1 MGCPTQSIGSNCK
14 NGLGQLI
21 FLLATYLLAQS
32 DLKYIELEQTQSE
45 LFTKEK
51 GQSIRKV
58 EKVHAWPD
66 WLIGLGQNSH
76 GIFGV
81 YDYRVKYL

>member
-1 MGCPTQSIGSNCK
+1 M
-14 NGLGQLI
+14 
-21 FLLATYLLAQS
+21 
-32 DLKYIELEQTQSE
+32 ELEQTQSE